1 VLSAAYS
8 PDGLR
13 IVTASSDNTAR
24 VWDAHV
30 AAMATDKLL
39 VEVCGRQ
46 LRGASVLTRDEM
58 RLIGE
63 PDDKPQIDVCADI
76 AQ

>member
-1 VLSAAYS
+1 
-8 PDGLR
+8 
-13 IVTASSDNTAR
+13 

-30 AAMATDKLL
+30 ASMATDKLL

-46 LRGASVLTRDEM
+46 LRGTSVLTRDEM

-63 PDDKPQIDVCADI
+63 PDDKPQINVCAGI
-76 AQ
+76 AR